1 MDADNIH
8 SRLNSSLRF
17 SEQERVENIRPIGED
32 SKLKPEAD
40 LFVITAFIPQIQADP
55 EIWSTSVQSTFSIS
69 SNSFVP
75 KK

>member
-40 LFVITAFIPQIQADP
+40 LFVITAFISQFQVDRDM
-55 EIWSTSVQSTFSIS
+55 VQSTFSVS